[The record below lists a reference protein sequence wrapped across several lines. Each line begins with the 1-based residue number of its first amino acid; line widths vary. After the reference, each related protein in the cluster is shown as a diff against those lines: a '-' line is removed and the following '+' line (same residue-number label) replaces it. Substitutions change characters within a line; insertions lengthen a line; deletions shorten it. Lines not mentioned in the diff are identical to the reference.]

1 MRRKLISHEIPLD
14 LIDGHQKTIS
24 DYMYVLLHKMIED
37 PVYAQKA
44 YDYQKAG
51 GQVYLD
57 NSCYELGE
65 SLDDELL
72 YEYCEKLNPFVVVLP
87 DVIGNKNATI
97 DRTLKFL
104 DKYPHVA
111 NYGMAIAQGATA
123 DEMIECYAA
132 FRDYRGED
140 EFDIFML
147 GFPFVFSWAEKNPAV
162 QAATRIKLLEW
173 MSNHHIIDTNR
184 WHHLL
189 GTWQANEFSNYRH
202 YQWVYSLDTS
212 NPVMAAIDGSR
223 YTDIGLF
230 QKPKAN
236 FDSAYHLTERDIDM
250 GLLYYNVETFRRIVN
265 GPCE

>member
-1 MRRKLISHEIPLD
+1 MRPKLISHEIPLA
-14 LIDGHQKTIS
+14 LIDGHQKAIS

-57 NSCYELGE
+57 NSCFELGE

-87 DVIGNKNATI
+87 DVLGNKNATI

-111 NYGMAIAQGATA
+111 NYGMAVAQGSTP
-123 DEMIECYAA
+123 DELIECYAH

-140 EFDIFML
+140 ELDMFML
-147 GFPFVFSWAEKNPAV
+147 GIPFVFSWVEKEPAI
-162 QAATRIKLLEW
+162 QASARIQLLEM
-173 MSNHHIIDTNR
+173 MSRRHVIDQNR

-189 GTWQANEFSNYRH
+189 GTWQANEFSQYKNYH
-202 YQWVYSLDTS
+202 WVYSLDTS
-212 NPVMAAIDGSR
+212 NPVMAAIDGTR
-223 YTDIGLF
+223 YTDVGLF
-230 QKPKAN
+230 HKPRST
-236 FDSAYHLTERDIDM
+236 FDTSYHLTAEDIDM
-250 GLLYYNVETFRRIVN
+250 NLLMHNVKTFRRIVN
-265 GPCE
+265 GSSE